1 MQISSKSRYGMRALI
16 EMGLCYGKE
25 LATAKTISKK
35 RNIST
40 KYLEQI
46 LAMLRSFEIIKTQRG
61 PHGGCSL
68 AKPPAQ
74 IKLSTIF
81 SALELPE
88 EPFGCPEHKTFTKAC
103 SYCVVHALFA
113 KLINQRTRI
122 LDSITIQDMLDL
134 YEGTK
139 KDID

>member
-16 EMGLCYGKE
+16 ELGLCYEKE
-25 LATAKTISKK
+25 LVTAKTIAKK

-46 LAMLRSFEIIKTQRG
+46 LSMLKGFEIIKTLRG

-68 AKPPAQ
+68 SKPPGE
-74 IKLSTIF
+74 IKLSTLF
-81 SALELPE
+81 TALELPE
-88 EPFGCPEHKTFTKAC
+88 DSSECPEHKSFTNGC
-103 SYCVVHALFA
+103 SYCVVHAVFA
-113 KLINQRTRI
+113 KLINERTCI

-134 YEGTK
+134 HEGTK
-139 KDID
+139 KDI